1 MGRWEGLM
9 VDRME
14 GHWADLMVD
23 RWADRKG
30 DQRVD
35 RMEDRSEG
43 HSEVQK
49 VDRMEDRSGGHSW
62 GGHSGDL
69 MVGRMVDQM
78 EVPRGD
84 HSGGQT
90 VDRTVVWEPPWG
102 GRAGGMMLVVPGWF
116 LSLPTPASTA

>member
-1 MGRWEGLM
+1 M

-30 DQRVD
+30 GQRVD

-49 VDRMEDRSGGHSW
+49 VD
-62 GGHSGDL
+62 
-69 MVGRMVDQM
+69 QM

-84 HSGGQT
+84 HSEGQR

-102 GRAGGMMLVVPGWF
+102 GWAGGMMLVVPGWF

>member
-1 MGRWEGLM
+1 M

-35 RMEDRSEG
+35 RM
-43 HSEVQK
+43 
-49 VDRMEDRSGGHSW
+49 VDR
-62 GGHSGDL
+62 SGDL

-78 EVPRGD
+78 EVPREVPRED
-84 HSGGQT
+84 HSAGQR
-90 VDRTVVWEPPWG
+90 VDRTVVWEPPWA
-102 GRAGGMMLVVPGWF
+102 GRAAGMMLVVPGWF

>member
-1 MGRWEGLM
+1 M

-35 RMEDRSEG
+35 RMVGR
-43 HSEVQK
+43 
-49 VDRMEDRSGGHSW
+49 W
-62 GGHSGDL
+62 GDHSGDL

-78 EVPRGD
+78 EVPRED
-84 HSGGQT
+84 HSAGQR
-90 VDRTVVWEPPWG
+90 VDRTVVWEPPWA
-102 GRAGGMMLVVPGWF
+102 GRAAGMMLVVPGWF